1 MDEDFQ
7 LLTQYLRSRDEDA
20 FRSLVE
26 RHAPLVRGVA
36 LRRTRDPELADEI
49 TNSVFVLL
57 ARKAGSVRGSLRGWL
72 YNTSFLESGNA
83 LRKDRLYQRKMEEL
97 RMQPHHA
104 GAEGGEAAWDE
115 VSLRLDE
122 AMALLESG
130 SRDLLL
136 MRFYERKSLKEIA
149 SALGKSEEASRK
161 LISRSLERLSG
172 RLRSK
177 GLLTSTTGLAALLS
191 AHNLCAPAAS
201 ASVIAAHAIS
211 AASLAGKSVLPPL
224 MQLLVDS
231 PSVRTAVLGFL
242 MAAVPA
248 GYYWRKSRALQ
259 EELATLQAARHP
271 TTPLPARVAL
281 TLPAVTG
288 MADEPDSATTTSP
301 PAKKQ
306 ETAETLLKRGKDKG
320 IKEAARE
327 LTRLS
332 ITLPDLTQDQ
342 KDRIRDLFEEQN
354 LEKTTR
360 FAKALQSGALM
371 RNATGTEN
379 LEDGDKAILDALRRM
394 DSDETDPVGTLLT
407 EAQFAQ
413 YLQAKE
419 ARSISTAENTASDA
433 IKTLGQL
440 FDLTG
445 GQKDALFQ
453 ALAQY
458 ELGAQQEWGIEIPFA
473 DNQREAGRQK
483 IIRAQLSGE
492 QTAIFENHV
501 IEEQAR
507 RREFLQM
514 MSDQSH
520 AGEP

>member
-7 LLTQYLRSRDEDA
+7 LLNQYLRSRDEAA

-97 RMQPHHA
+97 RRQPHHA
-104 GAEGGEAAWDE
+104 GAEGGEVAWDE

-122 AMALLESG
+122 AMSLLESS

-149 SALGKSEEASRK
+149 RALGKSEEASRK

-172 RLRSK
+172 RLRNK

-191 AHNLCAPAAS
+191 AQNLCVPAAS

-211 AASLAGKSVLPPL
+211 VASLAGNSVFPPL
-224 MQLLVDS
+224 MQMLADS
-231 PSVRTAVLGFL
+231 PSARTAVLGFL
-242 MAAVPA
+242 LAAVPA
-248 GYYWRKSRALQ
+248 GYYWKKSHALQ
-259 EELATLQAARHP
+259 EELAALRAASQP
-271 TTPLPARVAL
+271 IAASVRVAAPP
-281 TLPAVTG
+281 PAVMGMTG
-288 MADEPDSATTTSP
+288 EPDSATASSA

-306 ETAETLLKRGKDKG
+306 ETAEAFLKRTKDHG
-320 IKEAARE
+320 IKQAARE
-327 LTRLS
+327 LAR
-332 ITLPDLTQDQ
+332 ININLPDLTLDQ
-342 KDRIRDLFEEQN
+342 KDQIRALFEEQN
-354 LEKTTR
+354 LEKTAR
-360 FAKALQSGALM
+360 FAKALQSGALI
-371 RNATGTEN
+371 RNATGPEN
-379 LEDGDKAILDALRRM
+379 LSDGDKAVLATLRRM
-394 DSDETDPVGTLLT
+394 DSDETDPVADILT

-413 YLQAKE
+413 YLQAKQ
-419 ARSISTAENTASDA
+419 ARRISSAENTASDA
-433 IKTLGQL
+433 LQVLGQL

-458 ELGAQQEWGIEIPFA
+458 ELAAQKEWGIEIPFA

-501 IEEQAR
+501 TEEQAR

-520 AGEP
+520 AGDP